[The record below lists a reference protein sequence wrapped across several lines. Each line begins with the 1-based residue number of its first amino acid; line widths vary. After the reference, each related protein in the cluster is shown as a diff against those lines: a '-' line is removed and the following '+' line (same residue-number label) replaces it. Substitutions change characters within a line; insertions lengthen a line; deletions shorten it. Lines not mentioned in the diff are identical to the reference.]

1 MKKKYLTLLLAIALA
16 ANLIACGQQD
26 SHLAS
31 NENGSFAKTSD
42 DSGTKSESEYENANL
57 PSASAHWTIDEAIE
71 NKMRFACNT
80 APLYAVDNK
89 LYASYTSGFGYRC
102 LPQYTRLVTGG
113 EASPEI
119 REIRLDEYASCVVVL
134 GEDGKLW
141 YDNQSIFSDYR
152 VKYFDFFHFDN
163 TPYTQVL
170 AAVTEDGRL
179 AWADSKLLRDSPGIK
194 PHLVQ
199 GAKNV
204 KYAAAFWGVIAFVR
218 EDGTAAWLWANEE
231 DDIQELEGWS
241 DIAMVYVN
249 GDLDDYWNVIGL
261 KKDGSLVSETVYG
274 TETCCPEEVH
284 SWSNIVDIVWTYNC
298 VAGLKSDG
306 SIVYALNDRSDT
318 NFYIETFGVWSNVM
332 AFTESGAITAD
343 NTLLGKARSLVYGW
357 NLTKPWVDDEAAY
370 REHNSDDET
379 NQLAI
384 LG

>member
-1 MKKKYLTLLLAIALA
+1 
-16 ANLIACGQQD
+16 
-26 SHLAS
+26 
-31 NENGSFAKTSD
+31 
-42 DSGTKSESEYENANL
+42 
-57 PSASAHWTIDEAIE
+57 
-71 NKMRFACNT
+71 
-80 APLYAVDNK
+80 
-89 LYASYTSGFGYRC
+89 
-102 LPQYTRLVTGG
+102 
-113 EASPEI
+113 
-119 REIRLDEYASCVVVL
+119 
-134 GEDGKLW
+134 
-141 YDNQSIFSDYR
+141 
-152 VKYFDFFHFDN
+152 
-163 TPYTQVL
+163 
-170 AAVTEDGRL
+170 
-179 AWADSKLLRDSPGIK
+179 
-194 PHLVQ
+194 
-199 GAKNV
+199 
-204 KYAAAFWGVIAFVR
+204 VR

-306 SIVYALNDRSDT
+306 SIVYAMNDRSDT

-384 LG
+384 FD